1 MIAPVKLSI
10 VAALALASIVAAHA
24 ETVAIVHARAWTLT
38 SEAPV
43 EDATIVVTDGK
54 IMSVAAGGSAPAAAR
69 ILDAK
74 GRPATPGLMN
84 AASQLGL
91 VEVGAA
97 SETVDHTIKP
107 GVPGQPGA
115 GFDVQYAVNPNSSLI
130 QVARTDG
137 LARAVSYPGGS
148 GVAPFS
154 GSGALLHL
162 LERGDIVERPR
173 IGVFVSIGNRSASTS
188 VGSRAAQWQSL
199 RNALDTA
206 KAAAATPPA
215 KGAVKSADSIA
226 LENVISGKTPLAIST
241 HRASDLRQSASLAR
255 DYGIRVIVLGGTE
268 AWMVADELAAA
279 KVAVVLNP
287 TTNLP
292 YSFDELG
299 ARLDNAALLS
309 KAGVTIAMTLD
320 GVQSYNA
327 GSSLREG
334 AGLAVANG
342 LPYIEGL
349 RAIISSPAK
358 IWGVDDRSGTLAPG
372 MDGDLVLW
380 DGDPLEPSTLPTAV
394 LMQGREVS
402 LVTHQTRL
410 RDRYLPLL
418 PR

>member
-1 MIAPVKLSI
+1 MIARMKSSI
-10 VAALALASIVAAHA
+10 VAALAFAGVAAQA

-38 SEAPV
+38 SDAPV
-43 EDATIVVTDGK
+43 DDATIVVTDGK
-54 IMSVAAGGSAPAAAR
+54 IVSVAAGGSAPPSVR
-69 ILDAK
+69 LLDAK
-74 GRPATPGLMN
+74 GRPVTPGLMQ

-107 GVPGQPGA
+107 GSPGQPGA

-130 QVARTDG
+130 QVARADG
-137 LARAVSYPGGS
+137 LTRAVTYPGGS

-154 GSGALLHL
+154 GSAALLHL

-173 IGVFVSIGNRSASTS
+173 IGVFVSIGNRSASAT

-206 KAAAATPPA
+206 KAGAGTPPA
-215 KGAVKSADSIA
+215 RGAVKSADSIA
-226 LENVISGKTPLAIST
+226 LELVLEGKIPLAIST
-241 HRASDLRQSASLAR
+241 QRASDLRQAAGLAR
-255 DYGIRVIVLGGTE
+255 DYGIRVIVLGGVE
-268 AWMVADELAAA
+268 GWMVADELAAA
-279 KVAVVLNP
+279 KIAVVLDP
-287 TTNLP
+287 TANLP

-299 ARLDNAALLS
+299 ARLDNAAILQQ
-309 KAGVTIAMTLD
+309 AGVTIAMTLG

-342 LPYIEGL
+342 LPYVEGL
-349 RAIISSPAK
+349 RAITSAPAK

-380 DGDPLEPSTLPTAV
+380 DGDPLEPSTLPIAV
-394 LMQGREVS
+394 LVQGREVS
-402 LVTHQTRL
+402 LVTHQSRL